1 MEGEK
6 VPHINQNITFEDANG
21 NTQTGTI
28 LRTFRKGPEWW
39 YGVLTTA
46 GDVVEIQREQIVER
60 QSRRIVS
67 DPTPEELRERIA
79 EIQAEWTPEMRMQ
92 RSAGPRAEAWMPPQ
106 HKSPQGRRSLD
117 YGE

>member
-1 MEGEK
+1 M
-6 VPHINQNITFEDANG
+6 PHINQNITFEDNDG

-79 EIQAEWTPEMRMQ
+79 AVQAEWTVEEWGR
-92 RSAGPRAEAWMPPQ
+92 RWVGPSSPDRRPQ
-106 HKSPQGRRSLD
+106 HKSPHGRRSLD
-117 YGE
+117 YNE

>member
-6 VPHINQNITFEDANG
+6 VPHINQNITFEDSDG

-28 LRTFRKGPEWW
+28 LRTFRRGVEWW

-92 RSAGPRAEAWMPPQ
+92 RLAGPRAEAWMPPQ

-117 YGE
+117 YNE

>member
-6 VPHINQNITFEDANG
+6 VPHINQNITFEDSNG

-28 LRTFRKGPEWW
+28 LRTFRKGAEWW

-46 GDVVEIQREQIVER
+46 GEVVEIQRGQIVER

-67 DPTPEELRERIA
+67 DPTPEELQERIA

-92 RSAGPRAEAWMPPQ
+92 RSAGPRAEAWHPPQ
-106 HKSPQGRRSLD
+106 YRTAQGYRSLD